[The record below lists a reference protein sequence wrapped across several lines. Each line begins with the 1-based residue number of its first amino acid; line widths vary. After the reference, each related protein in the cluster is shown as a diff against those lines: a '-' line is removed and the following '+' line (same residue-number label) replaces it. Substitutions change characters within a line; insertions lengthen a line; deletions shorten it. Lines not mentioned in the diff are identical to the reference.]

1 MSVAYV
7 VFKHSNS
14 IIPFKYSKF
23 DLKVGD
29 FVIAESERGLNLG
42 RVIKISHE
50 KDDKLKSIVR
60 VATQADYQR
69 YNENLVLAQ
78 KAKKYCSQEAKN
90 LNLDIKLVDVEYTI
104 DNSKII
110 FYFTSPT
117 RVDFRHLVKK
127 LASYFKTRIE
137 MRQIGVRDEA
147 KLVGGIGLCGQ
158 IVCCKRFLQNF
169 EPVSIKMAKDQNLSI
184 SVKKISGICGR
195 LLCCLYY
202 EEHIYS
208 DFLKNLPPKGSIVKT
223 EECEGE
229 LVLANP
235 LKNTVTIKDQENKMI
250 EVKANSIK
258 SIIKIA
264 EEKGEEDE
272 IIEEEE
278 E

>member
-1 MSVAYV
+1 MSIAYV

-14 IIPFKYSKF
+14 IIPFKYTKF
-23 DLKVGD
+23 ELKVGD
-29 FVIAESERGLNLG
+29 FVIAESERGINSG
-42 RVIKISHE
+42 KVIKISQK
-50 KDDKLKSIVR
+50 KDEKLKSIVR
-60 VATQADYQR
+60 IATQTDYER

-78 KAKKYCSQEAKN
+78 KAKKHCAQEAKN

-147 KLVGGIGLCGQ
+147 KVIGGIGLCGQ

-202 EEHIYS
+202 EEHIYA
-208 DFLKNLPPKGSIVKT
+208 DFLKNLPPKGSIVET
-223 EECEGE
+223 DGQEGE

-235 LKNTVTIKDQENKMI
+235 IKNTIIIKDQDGKMI
-250 EVKANSIK
+250 EVAANAIK
-258 SIIKIA
+258 NVIKIA
-264 EEKGEEDE
+264 EEKGEEYE
-272 IIEEEE
+272 IIEEE
-278 E
+278 

>member
-1 MSVAYV
+1 MSIAYV

-14 IIPFKYSKF
+14 IIPFKYTKF
-23 DLKVGD
+23 ELKVGD
-29 FVIAESERGLNLG
+29 FVIAESERGLNLA
-42 RVIKISHE
+42 RVIKISNE

-60 VATQADYQR
+60 SATVSDLQR
-69 YNENLVLAQ
+69 YNDNLVLAQ
-78 KAKKYCSQEAKN
+78 KAKKYCSQEAKS

-104 DNSKII
+104 DSSKII

-147 KLVGGIGLCGQ
+147 KLIGGIGLCGQ

-208 DFLKNLPPKGSIVKT
+208 DFLKNLPPKNSIVKT
-223 EECEGE
+223 DDYEGE

-235 LKNTVTIKDQENKMI
+235 IKNTVVIKDLENKMI
-250 EVKANSIK
+250 EVGVNDIK
-258 SIIKIA
+258 SVIKIA
-264 EEKGEEDE
+264 EEKGEEYE
-272 IIEEEE
+272 IIEEE
-278 E
+278 

>member
-1 MSVAYV
+1 MSIAYI
-7 VFKHSNS
+7 VFKHSNA
-14 IIPFKYSKF
+14 IVPFKYTKF
-23 DLKVGD
+23 ELKVGD
-29 FVIAESERGLNLG
+29 YVVAESERGLNLG
-42 RVIKISHE
+42 RVVKISQE
-50 KDDKLKSIVR
+50 KDDKLKNIIRKANQS
-60 VATQADYQR
+60 DHDR

-78 KAKKYCSQEAKN
+78 QAKKYCAQEAKK

-117 RVDFRHLVKK
+117 RVDFRHLVRK
-127 LASYFKTRIE
+127 LASYFKMRIE

-147 KLVGGIGLCGQ
+147 KLIGGVGLCGQ

-208 DFLKNLPPKGSIVKT
+208 VFLKNLPPKNSIVKT
-223 EECEGE
+223 DEQEGE

-235 LKNTVTIKDQENKMI
+235 IKNTIVIKAQEGKMV
-250 EVKANSIK
+250 EVSANSIRNV
-258 SIIKIA
+258 IKIA
-264 EEKGEEDE
+264 EEKGDEYE
-272 IIEEEE
+272 IIEEE
-278 E
+278 

>member
-1 MSVAYV
+1 MSTAYV

-14 IIPFKYSKF
+14 IIPFKYTKLE
-23 DLKVGD
+23 LKVGD
-29 FVIAESERGLNLG
+29 YVIAESERGLNLG
-42 RVIKISHE
+42 RVIKITQE
-50 KDDKLKSIVR
+50 ANNKLKSIVR
-60 VATQADYQR
+60 VATQTDYKK
-69 YNENLVLAQ
+69 YNENLLLAQ
-78 KAKKYCSQEAKN
+78 KAKKYCAQEAKN

-202 EEHIYS
+202 EEHIYA
-208 DFLKNLPPKGSIVKT
+208 DFLKNLPPKGSIV
-223 EECEGE
+223 EADEQEGE

-235 LKNTVTIKDQENKMI
+235 IKNTIVIKDAEGKMI
-250 EVKANSIK
+250 EVGANAIK
-258 SIIKIA
+258 NVIKIA
-264 EEKGEEDE
+264 EEKGEEYE
-272 IIEEEE
+272 IIEEE
-278 E
+278 

>member
-1 MSVAYV
+1 MGIAYV

-23 DLKVGD
+23 ELKVGD

-42 RVIKISHE
+42 KVIKISQK
-50 KDDKLKSIVR
+50 KDEKLKSIVR
-60 VATQADYQR
+60 IATQADYER

-78 KAKKYCSQEAKN
+78 KAKKHCAQEAKN

-147 KLVGGIGLCGQ
+147 KVIGGIGLCGQ
-158 IVCCKRFLQNF
+158 VVCCKRFLQNF

-202 EEHIYS
+202 EEHIYA
-208 DFLKNLPPKGSIVKT
+208 DFLKNLPPKGSIVET
-223 EECEGE
+223 DGQEGE

-235 LKNTVTIKDQENKMI
+235 IKNTIIIKDQDGKMI
-250 EVKANSIK
+250 EVASNAIK
-258 SIIKIA
+258 NVIKIA
-264 EEKGEEDE
+264 EEKGEEYE
-272 IIEEEE
+272 IFEEE
-278 E
+278 

>member
-1 MSVAYV
+1 MSIAYV
-7 VFKHSNS
+7 VFKHSNN
-14 IIPFKYSKF
+14 IILFKYSKF
-23 DLKVGD
+23 DLNVGD

-60 VATQADYQR
+60 VATQADYQK
-69 YNENLVLAQ
+69 YNENLILAQ
-78 KAKKYCSQEAKN
+78 KAKRYCAQEAKN

-147 KLVGGIGLCGQ
+147 KLIGGIGLCGQ

-208 DFLKNLPPKGSIVKT
+208 DFLKNLPPKGSIV
-223 EECEGE
+223 EIDEQEGE
-229 LVLANP
+229 LILANP
-235 LKNTVTIKDQENKMI
+235 IKNTIIIKDQDGKMI
-250 EVKANSIK
+250 EVSANAIK
-258 SIIKIA
+258 NVIKIA
-264 EEKGEEDE
+264 EEKGEEYE
-272 IIEEEE
+272 IIEEE
-278 E
+278 